1 MVPQFRPVV
10 IGVVAAYCRGN
21 DRLLGG
27 RRVRLLGRTTMP
39 WSADTVAGA
48 DAGPLAPRWRRL
60 GLAWVAVTLPVT
72 TAVSAFA
79 DTPASYVAVLILG
92 AFSPY
97 TLPGIVVGHRATR
110 RAAPIDRLGYRLLH
124 VGLLVSVAL
133 GAAGLVGLAL
143 GSDAVLA
150 AGVPIVAVAG
160 AALVG
165 GLAVVVRRR
174 SGQQALSVDVVE
186 TLAAV
191 VAVAAPGVVLWWPDI
206 VGAEHAWFAVKA
218 SVAFLF
224 TVAATYW
231 VALLRARLGP
241 GPWGPLERWEVAAGV
256 VAVLTG
262 TATAALQVAQGVSGF
277 TLPAPPLVA
286 LTALCAST
294 YLLIPLNAPVL
305 IRDGFAGVPPEAQV
319 RSGWLPTVVPLAGI
333 AALLAAIAAVAD
345 RRPWAVPFGLGVLAV
360 LAVLAAVRQVATLR
374 ETRRL
379 YREVEVT
386 AGERRR
392 LLTEL
397 LERQVDE
404 RRSVA
409 VHLHQ
414 QAMSAYASFATL
426 TAANRPPAMA
436 AQVSALV
443 GDDLRRRAED
453 LHDLVQSMRS
463 RSGAGGGAA
472 LVAPVRAFLTTLYG
486 DRPSPRLTVTVAD
499 GLVLDWVGETVLL
512 QVVHE
517 ALRNVRDHSSASRV
531 DVDVSTAG
539 GVAVLRVADDG
550 RGFDLATPGGD
561 GIAVMR
567 AAAAVIDGSVTVDA
581 APGRGTTVVA
591 RLGPAPAG
599 AGPGDGPGGGR
610 PALRSVP
617 RPAGPAG

>member
-1 MVPQFRPVV
+1 
-10 IGVVAAYCRGN
+10 
-21 DRLLGG
+21 
-27 RRVRLLGRTTMP
+27 MP
-39 WSADTVAGA
+39 WSDGGARAPVAGT
-48 DAGPLAPRWRRL
+48 DAGSVAPRWRRL
-60 GLAWVAVTLPVT
+60 GIAWVAVTLPVT

-79 DTPASYVAVLILG
+79 DTPTSYVVVLILG

-97 TLPGIVVGHRATR
+97 TLPGVVAGLHAVR

-124 VGLLVSVAL
+124 AGLLVSVAL
-133 GAAGLVGLAL
+133 GASGLVGLAL
-143 GSDAVLA
+143 GSEAVLA
-150 AGVPIVAVAG
+150 TGAPILAVAG

-206 VGAEHAWFAVKA
+206 VGAEHAWFTVMA

-256 VAVLTG
+256 VAVLAG

-294 YLLIPLNAPVL
+294 YLLIPLNAPAA

-319 RSGWLPTVVPLAGI
+319 RSGWLPTAVPLAGI

-345 RRPWAVPFGLGVLAV
+345 SRPWAVPFGLGVLAV
-360 LAVLAAVRQVATLR
+360 LAVLTAVRQVATLR

-379 YREVEVT
+379 YREVEVA

-397 LERQVDE
+397 LERQVDD

-426 TAANRPPAMA
+426 TTAERAPGMV

-463 RSGAGGGAA
+463 RSGAGAPGTAGPPGPGGPPAGGGAA

-486 DRPSPRLTVTVAD
+486 DRTPPRLTVTVAD
-499 GLVLDWVGETVLL
+499 GLVLDWVVETVLL
-512 QVVHE
+512 QVTHE
-517 ALRNVRDHSSASRV
+517 ALRNVRDHSGAARV
-531 DVDVSTAG
+531 DVDVFAVD
-539 GVAVLRVADDG
+539 GVAVLEVADGG
-550 RGFDLATPGGD
+550 RGFEVGATPEGD

-567 AAAAVIDGSVTVDA
+567 AAVGVIDGSLTVDA
-581 APGRGTTVVA
+581 AHGRGTAVVA
-591 RLGPAPAG
+591 RLGPAPG
-599 AGPGDGPGGGR
+599 WGPGGGGR
-610 PALRSVP
+610 PVLRSVP
-617 RPAGPAG
+617 RLPDPAG